1 MPSATAHR
9 QLWQRLLDV
18 ALFLT
23 TVAAV
28 MLTFRRGLPEWLHL
42 GVLLLFITLFAV
54 RWYVASDRRAYLRS
68 NWLDLLLIVLLASPV
83 LRLIMALK
91 IVGFAPAVRVGALI
105 RAHKAALLKLLILS
119 TESIPAALT
128 IIFGMAFLFGVCAYL
143 FEHGSNPGFATVA
156 DSLWWALVTLTTV
169 GYGDIVPQTAG
180 GRVVATMTMIF
191 GIAVYSLVIANVT
204 RFVEQAGHA
213 AKGVET
219 RAGGE
224 DQSSIR

>member
-1 MPSATAHR
+1 MAHQR
-9 QLWQRLLDV
+9 LWQRLLDV

-28 MLTFRRGLPEWLHL
+28 MLSFTHDMPEGLHL
-42 GVLLLFITLFAV
+42 GVLVLFTVLFAA
-54 RWYVASDRRAYLRS
+54 RWYVAADRRAYLRS

-91 IVGFAPAVRVGALI
+91 IVGLAPAVRVGALI

-169 GYGDIVPQTAG
+169 GYGDIVPQTSG
-180 GRVVATMTMIF
+180 GRVVATMAMIF

-204 RFVEQAGHA
+204 RFVE
-213 AKGVET
+213 
-219 RAGGE
+219 RAGNVSKSADKPTAGE
-224 DQSSIR
+224 DQSSMR